1 MAIKHIGR
9 LKSNK
14 RKVAVAYRT
23 IPGDA
28 NSALV
33 VSTENLTD
41 SDHDI
46 MMQMVESPAGQSAN
60 ELAEAMARTRLSDGS
75 VMLARFHAQ
84 GKLTKVL
91 TSDVIMTPDNNTT
104 IALDELNK
112 ILRDMK
118 AGEDATRKLAEA
130 DASMGLQDPADV
142 RRRKEEA
149 LIGDKERAMPTMG
162 TNVQSADGLLSDE
175 ALAADFTSQA
185 QRMEAEAKSL
195 LAESKRLIAEAKKL
209 APKPARVTK
218 PKATT
223 KRTTKKVA
231 VK

>member
-1 MAIKHIGR
+1 MSFLRHVGKHGD
-9 LKSNK
+9 
-14 RKVAVAYRT
+14 RKVAVIFREVPNEEHMCLVTYTQLLNQNIHDPLMAC
-23 IPGDA
+23 IESDIGQ
-28 NSALV
+28 NS
-33 VSTENLTD
+33 D
-41 SDHDI
+41 
-46 MMQMVESPAGQSAN
+46 
-60 ELAEAMARTRLSDGS
+60 ELANALNRNFTKAGDPILQVLHAEGMLKKVRTEDI
-75 VMLARFHAQ
+75 V
-84 GKLTKVL
+84 
-91 TSDVIMTPDNNTT
+91 MTPAPNTQ
-104 IALDELNK
+104 IRLDELNK

-162 TNVQSADGLLSDE
+162 TNVQPADGLLSDE

-209 APKPARVTK
+209 APKPAKVTK

>member
-1 MAIKHIGR
+1 MSFLRHVGKHGD
-9 LKSNK
+9 
-14 RKVAVAYRT
+14 RKVAVVFREVPNEEHMCLVTYTQLLNQNIHDPLMAC
-23 IPGDA
+23 IESDIGQ
-28 NSALV
+28 NS
-33 VSTENLTD
+33 D
-41 SDHDI
+41 
-46 MMQMVESPAGQSAN
+46 
-60 ELAEAMARTRLSDGS
+60 ELANALNRNFTKAGDPILQVLHAEGMLKKVRTEDI
-75 VMLARFHAQ
+75 V
-84 GKLTKVL
+84 
-91 TSDVIMTPDNNTT
+91 MTPAPNTQ
-104 IALDELNK
+104 IRLDELNK

-130 DASMGLQDPADV
+130 DSSLGLQDPADV

-149 LIGDKERAMPTMG
+149 LIGEKERAMPTMG
-162 TNVQSADGLLSDE
+162 TNVQPADGLLSDE